1 MHHKSIFQCVCP
13 SYLIFKM
20 FVVITW
26 VEENLRILILYYCK
40 KTYFM
45 TPFTFLLLRVTKC
58 NHEKTSQ
65 PRSAYSAFSWQNHVL
80 FVSFFGNVEESR
92 TKHVIQKT
100 SLVHIT
106 AILHYC
112 NFFMAHYA
120 PIIYATLCIYHDN
133 HRKILAFIQGYVLF
147 SLLKVNS
154 FDIAASMTNNN

>member
-1 MHHKSIFQCVCP
+1 
-13 SYLIFKM
+13 
-20 FVVITW
+20 
-26 VEENLRILILYYCK
+26 
-40 KTYFM
+40 M

-154 FDIAASMTNNN
+154 FDKTSYLRKIPIRYKYNKNNKSFTSIQT

>member
-1 MHHKSIFQCVCP
+1 
-13 SYLIFKM
+13 
-20 FVVITW
+20 
-26 VEENLRILILYYCK
+26 
-40 KTYFM
+40 M

-120 PIIYATLCIYHDN
+120 PIVYATLCIYHDN
-133 HRKILAFIQGYVLF
+133 HRKILAFSSATAQPISRVIPGTYPEIDQFLQ
-147 SLLKVNS
+147 
-154 FDIAASMTNNN
+154 DIKILPHCNVFHRSTLPLIHKSNNI